1 MPYTY
6 KREKL
11 NENEIILFVIILSNI
26 TGYKFKSKMTSSSH
40 IMITFSLRNMRFRQL
55 NQY

>member
-40 IMITFSLRNMRFRQL
+40 IMITFL
-55 NQY
+55 